1 MQERMTEEKRKEIE
15 RAYRRAYYQR
25 NRERCLEK
33 SKEYY
38 EKNREARNEYRRRY
52 NREHPEKVRESM
64 RRWVE
69 KNREKWREYNREYQ
83 KRRRAEKKAKEAQA
97 HDAGGSDSQNS
108 RG

>member
-15 RAYRRAYYQR
+15 RAYRREYYQR
-25 NRERCLEK
+25 NRERCLAK

-38 EKNREARNEYRRRY
+38 EKNREARKEYRRRY
-52 NREHPEKVRESM
+52 HREHPEKARESM
-64 RRWVE
+64 KKWIE

-83 KRRRAEKKAKEAQA
+83 RKRRAEKKAKEAQA

-108 RG
+108 